1 MAHTSKSQ
9 ALDAICRSQGGSGG
23 HALGVQALNQWCALL
38 GGVGGHVRNVRALNE
53 ICARL
58 GAGAGHVQE
67 VTALNAIAQR
77 LGGEG
82 RHRRTLAALNEIVAL
97 LGQGGWAA
105 GPVRLF
111 GAGDSR
117 FADGR
122 QGTPPY
128 DSGYVLHRY
137 SALNLAVWALC
148 GKVVHDARTDLFATS
163 GCSLEQWI
171 ELHLAGLLA
180 AVEQTANPLVLVH
193 LGTHS
198 LPWAS
203 LDDMQ
208 AQATEIVAALTGA
221 GARVLWLLENPRS
234 GASALGSEQE
244 AKRLAFNAWL
254 MAGEGGFGGRFGTVD
269 YLSGYTADGTATGGA
284 ARAGLQRD
292 DLHDTQ
298 AGASVKAAAALAR
311 IGSLPPVAAAEGYA
325 GTADL
330 FDAAANPAGN
340 RLSPGEWSGEIRDAS
355 DTEARSGLACA
366 FSTET
371 AGGRTWMAMQLG
383 GTGGEGEQA
392 RYYQAPLGGGYAGGD
407 TLRYRVRV
415 AWADLVNVRAVKVIV
430 FHYGSG
436 FFGVNTGTAGE
447 GPAPSGAHEEVL
459 EGSMVLSANPSF
471 FQVKLMVEAAG
482 PGPVSGTVRW
492 ADPELRR
499 VVQG

>member
-1 MAHTSKSQ
+1 MAYTSKSQ
-9 ALDAICRSQGGSGG
+9 ALDAICR
-23 HALGVQALNQWCALL
+23 A
-38 GGVGGHVRNVRALNE
+38 RA
-53 ICARL
+53 AAAATRR
-58 GAGAGHVQE
+58 GAGAQPVVPASRRRRRPRPQRQGPE
-67 VTALNAIAQR
+67 RDLPPPRRRRRPRPGGPGAQR
-77 LGGEG
+77 HRATTGRQR
-82 RHRRTLAALNEIVAL
+82 RHRRTLAALSEIAAL

-180 AVEQTANPLVLVH
+180 AVEQAANPLVLVH

-208 AQATEIVAALTGA
+208 AQATEIIAALTGA

-234 GASALGSEQE
+234 GGSVARAREGGE
-244 AKRLAFNAWL
+244 AARLQRLAH
-254 MAGEGGFGGRFGTVD
+254 GRGGR
-269 YLSGYTADGTATGGA
+269 LSAAGSGRSTISRTTPPTGTATGGA

-298 AGASVKAAAALAR
+298 AGASSR
-311 IGSLPPVAAAEGYA
+311 PPPPSRGSAPCRRSRRRRAMPAPPTPSMPRPIRPA
-325 GTADL
+325 TAS
-330 FDAAANPAGN
+330 APESGA
-340 RLSPGEWSGEIRDAS
+340 GEIRDAC
-355 DTEARSGLACA
+355 DTGPGSGLACT

-383 GTGGEGEQA
+383 GPAATASRPATTRRPRRRLRRRGHGALSACGSPGRTSSTCARSRSSSSTTARLFRHQHRHRRRGTGPGRRA
-392 RYYQAPLGGGYAGGD
+392 RGGA
-407 TLRYRVRV
+407 R
-415 AWADLVNVRAVKVIV
+415 
-430 FHYGSG
+430 
-436 FFGVNTGTAGE
+436 GT
-447 GPAPSGAHEEVL
+447 
-459 EGSMVLSANPSF
+459 MVLSANPSF

-499 VVQG
+499 VAHAV